1 METKN
6 GKRSK
11 KNRFLTQRFIITM
24 EGILMLPISIL
35 LAVTWGSVFIIL
47 ITETGILMSSL
58 LAIIT
63 GSSELESI
71 LPERYF
77 ISSPAITLSILIGM
91 IMVDICLI
99 LGGKQILLKIRD
111 FLRQKGEQ
119 LAQLY
124 KQDEEL

>member
-47 ITETGILMSSL
+47 ITETGVLMSSL

>member
-47 ITETGILMSSL
+47 ITETGVLMSSL

-71 LPERYF
+71 HPERYL

>member
-11 KNRFLTQRFIITM
+11 KNRFLTQRFIITV
-24 EGILMLPISIL
+24 EGMLMLPISIL

-91 IMVDICLI
+91 IMIDICLI

>member
-63 GSSELESI
+63 ESSELESI

-99 LGGKQILLKIRD
+99 LGGKQILVKIRD

>member
-1 METKN
+1 
-6 GKRSK
+6 
-11 KNRFLTQRFIITM
+11 
-24 EGILMLPISIL
+24 
-35 LAVTWGSVFIIL
+35 
-47 ITETGILMSSL
+47 MSSL

>member
-11 KNRFLTQRFIITM
+11 KNRFLTQRFIITV
-24 EGILMLPISIL
+24 EGMLMLPISIL